1 MQSSFSRYSLFPILF
16 SVLSLSGCESEF
28 TKPEMRTETTEER
41 RDQGLGK
48 FLGNETLVF
57 GGPKK
62 REVEDTV
69 LGVNTHLWRAS
80 LDTISFMPLA
90 SADPFG
96 GVIITDWYSPPQSPR
111 ERLKINIFILD
122 RQLRSDGLKVSIFR
136 QEQNKTGQWT
146 DRSVDPQTVRD
157 LENAILSRA
166 RHYRTAKQ

>member
-1 MQSSFSRYSLFPILF
+1 MRYSLFLTIFVALGLAACTSDF
-16 SVLSLSGCESEF
+16 I
-28 TKPEMRTETTEER
+28 KPEMRTETTEDR

-48 FLGNETLVF
+48 FLGEDTLTF
-57 GGPKK
+57 GKTTK
-62 REVEDTV
+62 RGTEDTV

-80 LDTISFMPLA
+80 LDTISFMPLV

-96 GVIITDWYSPPQSPR
+96 GVIITDWYSPPQSPQ
-111 ERLKINIFILD
+111 ERLKINILILD

-136 QEQNKTGQWT
+136 QEMDKSGGWS
-146 DRSVDPQTVRD
+146 DRSVDPQTVQD